1 MSRPFKAVVLAAG
14 KGTRLN
20 SPLPKVLHPVLGRE
34 MISYPIDAALAAG
47 ATEVAVVV
55 GHGRELVERALQS
68 RYATNVDDGPGDAY
82 VTTHVQHEMRGTAD
96 AVKAAAA
103 SFADLDGLV
112 LILSGDVPNLPAEAI
127 AGLLKLQAQGDK
139 SPVAMITAHDP
150 TPNAYGRI
158 VRDGTGAV
166 REITEFAD
174 AGDDVKALTEVNLG
188 TYLVDAAFL
197 REGLSKID
205 SDNAQGEF
213 YLTDLVEMAY
223 AAGTPTLALVRD
235 DIDALHGVNDRA
247 HLARAVAYARHR
259 RNTAIMRT
267 GVTMIDP
274 DSVTIDLDVTVG
286 HDVTIE
292 PGCYLL
298 GSTNV
303 GPGAH
308 IELGARLENA
318 NIEPGLRVAAHTR
331 IVG

>member
-20 SPLPKVLHPVLGRE
+20 SPLPKVLHSVLGRE
-34 MISYPIDAALAAG
+34 MITYPIDAALAAG

-55 GHGRELVERALQS
+55 GHGRELVERALET
-68 RYATNVDDGPGDAY
+68 RYSTNVDDGPGDAC

-96 AVKAAAA
+96 AVKSAAAA
-103 SFADLDGLV
+103 FDDFDGLV

-127 AGLLKLQAQGDK
+127 AGLLELQASGDGA
-139 SPVAMITAHDP
+139 PVTMITAHDP
-150 TPNAYGRI
+150 TPNSYGRI

-166 REITEFAD
+166 RRITEFAD
-174 AGDDVKALTEVNLG
+174 ADDDVKALTEVNLG

-197 REGLSKID
+197 REGLAKIGA
-205 SDNAQGEF
+205 DNAQGEF

-223 AAGTPTLALVRD
+223 RAGSPTLALVWD
-235 DIDALHGVNDRA
+235 DIDALHGVNDRS
-247 HLARAVAYARHR
+247 HLARATAYARR
-259 RNTAIMRT
+259 KRNEAIMRT

-274 DSVTIDLDVTVG
+274 DSVTIDRDVTIG

-298 GSTNV
+298 GTTIV

-308 IELGARLENA
+308 LELGTRLENA
-318 NIEPGLRVAAHTR
+318 EIEAGLRVAAHTR
-331 IVG
+331 IVE